1 MEDEH
6 MEAFELRNLIEDV
19 KAGRVSRRRFVHTMV
34 GLGLTAP
41 LAAQMLAS
49 AGLAHGQARGTYPGT
64 KRGGGGQL
72 KVLWWQ
78 AATLLNPHFAVGTKD
93 QDGSRIF
100 YEPLGA
106 FDPDGNIV
114 PILAAEVPSVQAGT
128 LAKDGRQVT
137 WRLKK
142 NVAWHDGKPFTAD
155 DVVFNWEYASDPAT
169 AATTIGAYKDI
180 EKIDKVDSH
189 TVRLTFKKPMPFW
202 AEAFCGPRGM
212 IVPKHLFE
220 AYKGAKSREAPT
232 NLKPVG
238 TGPYRFVDFKPGDSV
253 RAELNTTY
261 HMANRPFFDTLEMKG
276 GGDAASAARAV
287 LQAGEYD
294 FAWNMQVADDVL
306 KRMEQGGRGKVDI
319 AQAGNIEHIQCNQTD
334 PWTEVEGERSSV
346 KTKHPFLAE
355 PAVRQALNLL
365 VDRAPI
371 QEEIYGRLG
380 QSTANF
386 LNAPARFRSQNM
398 KWEFNVDKANQ
409 ILEQAGWKR
418 GADGIRAKDGKK
430 LKLVYQTST
439 NPERQKTQQIV
450 KQAAAKAGI
459 EIELKS
465 VLAGVYFS
473 SDVANPDTYTKFYTD
488 IQMYT
493 TTMGAPDPQTF
504 MEQFTSWEISSKAN
518 KWQGRNVTRWH
529 TEDYDKLFR
538 AAESELDP
546 VKRAALFVRMN
557 DLVIQNTVVIPVLW
571 RMVISAVSNKL
582 KGTDITGWDSNF
594 WNLPNWYREA

>member
-1 MEDEH
+1 
-6 MEAFELRNLIEDV
+6 
-19 KAGRVSRRRFVHTMV
+19 
-34 GLGLTAP
+34 
-41 LAAQMLAS
+41 
-49 AGLAHGQARGTYPGT
+49 
-64 KRGGGGQL
+64 
-72 KVLWWQ
+72 
-78 AATLLNPHFAVGTKD
+78 
-93 QDGSRIF
+93 
-100 YEPLGA
+100 
-106 FDPDGNIV
+106 
-114 PILAAEVPSVQAGT
+114 
-128 LAKDGRQVT
+128 
-137 WRLKK
+137 
-142 NVAWHDGKPFTAD
+142 
-155 DVVFNWEYASDPAT
+155 
-169 AATTIGAYKDI
+169 
-180 EKIDKVDSH
+180 
-189 TVRLTFKKPMPFW
+189 MPFW

-212 IVPKHLFE
+212 IIPKHLFD
-220 AYKGAKSREAPT
+220 AYRGAKSREAPT

-238 TGPYRFVDFKPGDSV
+238 TGPYRFVDFKPGDTV
-253 RAELNTTY
+253 RAELNPSY
-261 HMANRPFFDTLEMKG
+261 HMPNRPFFDALEMKG

-287 LQAGEYD
+287 LQAGEFD
-294 FAWNMQVADDVL
+294 FAWNMQVADDIL

-334 PWTEVEGERSSV
+334 PWTDVEGEKSSV
-346 KTKHPFLAE
+346 KTKHPFLVD

-365 VDRAPI
+365 VDRASV
-371 QEEIYGRLG
+371 QEQIYGRLG

-386 LNAPARFRSQNM
+386 LNAPSRFNSKNM

-409 ILEQAGWKR
+409 ILESAGWRR

-430 LKLVYQTST
+430 LKMVYQTST

-473 SDVANPDTYTKFYTD
+473 SDVANPDTYSKFYTD

-504 MEQFTSWEISSKAN
+504 MEQFTSWEVASKTN
-518 KWQGRNVTRWH
+518 KWQGRNITRWH

-538 AAESELDP
+538 AAENELDP
-546 VKRAALFVRMN
+546 VKRAALFIKMN

-582 KGTDITGWDSNF
+582 KSTDISGWDSNF

>member
-1 MEDEH
+1 MNDL
-6 MEAFELRNLIEDV
+6 ELRTLIEAV
-19 KAGRVSRRRFVHTMV
+19 KAGRLSRRRFVQTMV

-49 AGLAHGQARGTYPGT
+49 AGVAHAQARGTYPGT
-64 KRGGGGQL
+64 RRGGGGEL

-100 YEPLGA
+100 YEPLAA
-106 FDPDGNIV
+106 FDPDGNLV

-128 LAKDGRQVT
+128 LSKDGRQVT

-180 EKIDKVDSH
+180 EKIDKLDSH
-189 TVRLTFKKPMPFW
+189 TIRLNFKKTMPFW
-202 AEAFCGPRGM
+202 AEAFCGPRGQV
-212 IVPKHLFE
+212 VPKHLFE

-232 NLKPVG
+232 NLKPIG
-238 TGPYRFVDFKPGDSV
+238 TGPYRFVDFKPGDTV
-253 RAELNTTY
+253 RGELNPNY
-261 HMANRPFFDTLEMKG
+261 HMPNRPFFDTLEMKG

-287 LQAGEYD
+287 LQTGEFD
-294 FAWNMQVADDVL
+294 FAWNMQVADEIL

-334 PWTEVEGERSSV
+334 PWTEVEGERSSL
-346 KTKHPFLAE
+346 KTKHPFLVD

-365 VDRAPI
+365 VDRASI

-380 QSTANF
+380 QSSANF

-409 ILEQAGWKR
+409 ILESAGWRR
-418 GADGIRAKDGKK
+418 GSDGIRAKDGKK
-430 LKLVYQTST
+430 LKMVYQTST

-450 KQAAAKAGI
+450 KQAAAKVGI
-459 EIELKS
+459 DIELKS

-504 MEQFTSWEISSKAN
+504 MEQFTSWELSSKAN
-518 KWQGRNVTRWH
+518 KWQGRNITRWH
-529 TEDYDKLFR
+529 SEDYDKLFR
-538 AAESELDP
+538 GAESELDP

-557 DLVIQNTVVIPVLW
+557 DMVIQNTVVIPVLW

-582 KGTDITGWDSNF
+582 KNTDISGWDSNF
-594 WNLPNWYREA
+594 WNLANWHREA